1 MELTID
7 EVHAKKLLKEVLLEL
22 MNERQDLFFEAVSEA
37 IEEIGL
43 AEAIREGRRNKFVS
57 EDEITVILES

>member
-57 EDEITVILES
+57 EDEITAILES